1 MNKPVR
7 LNSLATAVPEH
18 VFTQHKVSE
27 ILKEAYAPVF
37 PNFDQALP
45 VIFNAE
51 IDTRHSGIP
60 DDWLR
65 EDYSF
70 EKRNDIAVESSI
82 DLGEEVTRLC
92 LERAGM
98 ESDEIGG
105 IILVTSTA
113 LAMPSIDAMIV
124 ERMGLRRNILRL
136 PIFGLGC
143 VGGTVGLAR
152 AAMMARAEPGM
163 RVLLL
168 VIEHNVGTF
177 WKGDLTKQRFIAG
190 VLFGDG
196 AAGAIVSCEGEGPV
210 IAGWGEHTWPDSLDF
225 SAWKFR
231 DGGFRVLFSRK
242 IPVYAGERLSAA
254 VNEYL
259 ESQNLSHDDID
270 AYVLH
275 PGGRRV
281 IDAIGAAMKRIP
293 EEDINRSKGIMREYG
308 NMSAPTVL
316 FVLERTLAQKSGR
329 FLLAALGPG
338 FTAGFVT
345 LEV

>member
-1 MNKPVR
+1 MTKPVR
-7 LNSLATAVPEH
+7 LNSLATAVPER
-18 VFTQHKVSE
+18 VFTQHAVSE
-27 ILKEAYAPVF
+27 ILRDAYTPIF
-37 PNFDQALP
+37 PDFDQALP
-45 VIFNAE
+45 IIFNAE
-51 IDTRHSGIP
+51 IDKRHSGIP
-60 DDWLR
+60 EDWSR
-65 EDYSF
+65 ENYSF
-70 EKRNDIAVESSI
+70 EKRNDISVESSV

-92 LERAGM
+92 CERAGI

-105 IILVTSTA
+105 IVVVTSTA

-124 ERMGLRRNILRL
+124 ERMGLRRNIFRL
-136 PIFGLGC
+136 PLFGLGC

-152 AAMMARAEPGM
+152 AAMMARAQPGM
-163 RVLLL
+163 RVLVL
-168 VIEHNVGTF
+168 VIEHNIATF

-225 SAWKFR
+225 SAWKFT

-242 IPVYAGERLSAA
+242 IPVYAGERLAAA

-270 AYVLH
+270 TYVLH

-281 IDAIGAAMKRIP
+281 IDAMEEAMKIP
-293 EEDINRSKGIMREYG
+293 EEDLNRSKDIMREYG
-308 NMSAPTVL
+308 NMSSPTVL
-316 FVLERTLAQKSGR
+316 FVLEKALAQKSGR
-329 FLLAALGPG
+329 FLLSALGPG